1 MAHARRKRNADRT
14 DGLPSPPSGGPQKG
28 HRLDEGPNG
37 SPEGELMGQVRTE
50 GMRKAKRKI
59 IAQFNEQLWE

>member
-1 MAHARRKRNADRT
+1 MAQAKQKRDADRA

-28 HRLDEGPNG
+28 HRLD

-59 IAQFNEQLWE
+59 IAKFNGQLWE